1 MKRKTTKKS
10 ETRQIKV
17 NDLDALKTEDSND
30 SEIPEQ
36 IPEPCNLCPPVECE
50 EAPKVEDVEISEDK
64 ALDISVLLAEMTENW
79 QRERAHFQNYKR
91 RTEDEKGE
99 IRKYAGFALAGD
111 IIRIVDYF
119 ESSVTFEENLPE
131 ESRNVIIGVKY
142 TLDELIR
149 VLAAHGVYP
158 IKADEGQPFDSTCME
173 AVERRVVEDAAAGTI
188 LKIQLRGWSMHD
200 RILRASRVIVAVEP
214 EEEAE
219 EEKTKGGEPAYE

>member
-1 MKRKTTKKS
+1 M
-10 ETRQIKV
+10 

-30 SEIPEQ
+30 SESPEQ
-36 IPEPCNLCPPVECE
+36 IPEPCDPCPVQVEGE
-50 EAPKVEDVEISEDK
+50 EVSEVEDVAISTDETQ
-64 ALDISVLLAEMTENW
+64 DISGLLAEMTENW

-91 RTEDEKGE
+91 RTEAEKGE

-119 ESSVTFEENLPE
+119 ESSVSFEENLPE

-149 VLAAHGVYP
+149 VLAAHGVNP
-158 IKADEGQPFDSTCME
+158 IKAVEGQPFDATCME
-173 AVERRVVEDAAAGTI
+173 AVERRVVEDVADGTI
-188 LKIQLRGWSMHD
+188 LKIQLRGWRMHD
-200 RILRASRVIVAVEP
+200 RILRASRVIVAVAP

-219 EEKTKGGEPAYE
+219 EEKPKGGEPATEEGA